1 MIVVT
6 TPARIG
12 IIGNPSDGFNGKTIS
27 LTIKNYQARVWLN
40 PNSNSKAI
48 QIIPHSEYDPNNFT
62 SFEHC
67 VDLAERDGY
76 CLGGL
81 RILQATITRFY
92 KNMRKYGS
100 AADMQR
106 LENSGGF
113 TLIYDT
119 NIPRQVGLAGS
130 SAIITSAMK
139 ALLKYYNITFLKP
152 EFLAQWI
159 LEVET
164 EELGICAGLQD
175 RVVQAFRGLI
185 YMDFNKEIIQK
196 QKHGFYK
203 RLPIEYLPEM
213 FLVYSKIPRP
223 SDSGKIHSNIKERF
237 KNGEEEVIAAMKRF
251 ATYTDLFEDT
261 MVDKNQYH
269 RDENKR
275 ISQFQRLFKLNFDNR
290 RNLYGDLVIGNNNLE
305 MIEIAEKFGTFA
317 KFSGSGGAIIGIKPD
332 QVRFVKLV
340 EEYNKKGYHCEVI
353 IPDTDFLSPSEIY
366 HWQKQD
372 SYSGRRDSSGNGSA
386 SEGARRSSRSSSNG
400 NTGVNV

>member
-1 MIVVT
+1 MIVIT

-40 PNSNSKAI
+40 PNSTKSKTI
-48 QIIPHSEYDPNNFT
+48 QIIPHSEYDPNCFV

-92 KNMRKYGS
+92 KNLRKYGS
-100 AADMQR
+100 AADMQC
-106 LENSGGF
+106 LENTGGF

-139 ALLKYYNITFLKP
+139 ALLQYYKITFLKP
-152 EFLAQWI
+152 EFLAQWV

-164 EELGICAGLQD
+164 EELKICGGLQD

-203 RLPIEYLPEM
+203 RLPIESLPEM

-223 SDSGKIHSNIKERF
+223 SDSGKIHSNIRERF
-237 KNGEEEVIAAMKRF
+237 KNGDEEVTAAMKRF

-261 MVDKNQYH
+261 MIDKNQYH
-269 RDENKR
+269 RDETKR

-290 RNLYGDLVIGNNNLE
+290 RNLYGDNVIGQSNIE

-317 KFSGSGGAIIGIKPD
+317 KFSGSGGAVIGIKPD
-332 QVRFVKLV
+332 EVRFTKLI
-340 EEYNKKGYHCEVI
+340 EEYNKKGYHCEVVV
-353 IPDTDFLSPSEIY
+353 PDFDFLNSSE
-366 HWQKQD
+366 
-372 SYSGRRDSSGNGSA
+372 SYNNSNCNRRDSSGSA
-386 SEGARRSSRSSSNG
+386 AAASDGVRRNSKSSSSNG
-400 NTGVNV
+400 NGINV